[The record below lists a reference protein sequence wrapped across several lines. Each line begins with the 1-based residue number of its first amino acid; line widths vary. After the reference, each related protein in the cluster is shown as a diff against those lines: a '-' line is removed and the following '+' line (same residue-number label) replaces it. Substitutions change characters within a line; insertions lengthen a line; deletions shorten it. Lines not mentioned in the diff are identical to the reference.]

1 MPVPRRLWDSSVVV
15 GYLAGYE
22 SLKPNCPKIIS
33 QAQRGELEIIVSTIA
48 TIEAA
53 YLQGHSD
60 EDSEDRIQEF
70 FSRDYIIPVAIDARI
85 ASIARS
91 LVRKYRGDRGI
102 KPPDAAHFA
111 TALQWDIP
119 VIETTDNG
127 FLRFDGLEGNPP
139 IKIRHPLYEGT
150 QRLTGL

>member
-22 SLKPNCPKIIS
+22 SLKPNCPQIIS

-60 EDSEDRIQEF
+60 EDSEDRIIVYR
-70 FSRDYIIPVAIDARI
+70 S
-85 ASIARS
+85 S
-91 LVRKYRGDRGI
+91 LVGI
-102 KPPDAAHFA
+102 TSF
-111 TALQWDIP
+111 QWRS
-119 VIETTDNG
+119 T
-127 FLRFDGLEGNPP
+127 RA
-139 IKIRHPLYEGT
+139 
-150 QRLTGL
+150 